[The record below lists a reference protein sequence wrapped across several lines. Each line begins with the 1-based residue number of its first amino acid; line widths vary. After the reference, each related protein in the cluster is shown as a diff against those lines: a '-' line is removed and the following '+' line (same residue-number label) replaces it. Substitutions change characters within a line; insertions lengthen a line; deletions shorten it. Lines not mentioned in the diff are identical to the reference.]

1 MMSRFFSSLKGT
13 EYYPTSQPQISNDI
27 LENIKTHKLI
37 LDLTLLL
44 NMRQLFMDTIEVN
57 S

>member
-1 MMSRFFSSLKGT
+1 MSRFFSSLKGT